1 MGRIGIWLLTV
12 FVAFHMSAFVFA
24 QDNLAQENH
33 VDVEAIEEKLD
44 IRTVDQ
50 ESFDAAFRK
59 LKSQDQLQFELAEAP
74 LPPKLDWLERFLEP
88 IFKFFVALA
97 PLFEIIFWVFVI
109 GAIALILYILG
120 RALWNFRLARL
131 ARDNED
137 DEEHYLYQP
146 SETQA
151 RILLDAVDAL
161 AAEGRYAE
169 AVHQLLYRS
178 VQDIGIARPNMI
190 RRSYTSREIATLS
203 ELTPKTREAFSLIA
217 AEVERS
223 HFGGRSLDEA
233 AFKTCRAAYAQFAI
247 PTRKEESLAV
257 ENGVTA

>member
-1 MGRIGIWLLTV
+1 MRCIAAFLLTL
-12 FVAFHMSAFVFA
+12 FVTLQLAVTSFA
-24 QDNLAQENH
+24 QQS
-33 VDVEAIEEKLD
+33 DVEGQAIEETLD
-44 IRTVDQ
+44 IRAVDK
-50 ESFDAAFRK
+50 ENFDAAFRK
-59 LKSQDQLQFELAEAP
+59 LKNQDQLQFELAEAP
-74 LPPKLDWLERFLEP
+74 PPPKLDWLERILEP
-88 IFKFFVALA
+88 VFKFFAALA

-109 GAIALILYILG
+109 GGIGLILYILG

-131 ARDNED
+131 AREKEEGED
-137 DEEHYLYQP
+137 TYLYQP
-146 SETQA
+146 SQEQA

-161 AAEGRYAE
+161 AAKGLYAE
-169 AVHQLLYRS
+169 AVHQLLFRS

-233 AFKTCRAAYAQFAI
+233 AFQKCRAAYAQFAI
-247 PTRKEESLAV
+247 PTRNEESLIIK
-257 ENGVTA
+257 NGVTA